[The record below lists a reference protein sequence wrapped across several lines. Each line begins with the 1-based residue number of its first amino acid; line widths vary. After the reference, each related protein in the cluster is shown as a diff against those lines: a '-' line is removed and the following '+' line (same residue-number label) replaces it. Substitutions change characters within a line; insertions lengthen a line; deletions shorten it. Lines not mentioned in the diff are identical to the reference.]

1 MSENENAKGK
11 ANTPADARSDAAR
24 EDGGSAASSPVRAF
38 LRDGIAWLN
47 TNRIFVYA
55 NIVLFFFLING
66 VAAASGCRF
75 DFTERRANSLTSSTA
90 TVLAKIDDPILV
102 EAYISQDVPGEI
114 QSGIEPLLGTL
125 REIDRVGGEKI
136 NLTIIDPDSEESRK
150 QAEERGVQGLPIEQR
165 KDAESN
171 VRVAYFGVFIQQGE
185 TTEVLN
191 LIEGEWFVQDLEY
204 RFLRLIKKFGRSG
217 DAQSGI
223 AFVQAPG
230 LSGATAWQ
238 QQQDQNKDN
247 YYGFRTVLEDEQG
260 RVQDVSPL
268 DPIPAGIETLLM
280 IGLPRFEDIESYH
293 IDQFLMR
300 GGNLIVLAKGFE
312 FQMQEPDPRTAQ
324 FGLGGNAGIGFAA
337 VPGEDLQRFN
347 EWLGRYGVVVN
358 GEILFEPRQ
367 GMPIY
372 DLFGQFV
379 RQFPYAAWP
388 VYARDLGNIVSDNPA
403 LAPIEEL
410 VLPWTSS
417 LDLREAVQ
425 PNVSFEVLIRSTSG
439 AVRRDGASLDYGP
452 VAEVGSGAGDIR
464 TGEAAPMAVFASGK
478 FQSGYSEET
487 LPEAADPAR
496 FRSGQAGDT
505 ASNLVVI
512 GTPYLVSDLLLRN
525 QAGLQVFGINRAFVL
540 NLLEAVQGDTD
551 LIAARSRVPA
561 LARLDPFFPESPT
574 LQSAFETL
582 FTYFHVLAIPA
593 ILAIFGTLRLL
604 RRNQRRGLAPES
616 APEVLATTEN

>member
-1 MSENENAKGK
+1 MSEDLKQ
-11 ANTPADARSDAAR
+11 
-24 EDGGSAASSPVRAF
+24 SPRAT
-38 LRDGIAWLN
+38 LAQSLKEIAAWLN
-47 TNRIFVYA
+47 SNRIFVYA
-55 NIVLFFFLING
+55 NLVLLFFLING

-75 DFTERRANSLTSSTA
+75 DFTARRVNSLSESTA
-90 TVLAKIDDPILV
+90 QVLAKMSDPILV

-125 REIDRVGGEKI
+125 REIDRVGGDKI
-136 NLTIIDPDSEESRK
+136 NLAIIDPDSEESRK
-150 QAEERGVQGLPIEQR
+150 QAEERGVRGLPIEQR

-185 TTEVLN
+185 TSELLN

-204 RFLRLIKKFGRSG
+204 RFLRLLKKLGREG

-223 AFVQAPG
+223 AFLQAPG
-230 LSGATAWQ
+230 LSGATPWQ

-260 RVQDVSPL
+260 RVQDLNPA
-268 DPIPAGIETLLM
+268 DPIPAGVETLLM
-280 IGLPRFEDIESYH
+280 IGLPRFEEIENYH

-300 GGNLIVLAKGFE
+300 GGNLIVMAKGFE

-324 FGLGGNAGIGFAA
+324 FGLGGNTGIGFAA

-358 GEILFEPRQ
+358 GEVLFEPRQ

-388 VYARDLGNIVSDNPA
+388 VYARDLGNIVSDHPA

-425 PNVSFEVLIRSTSG
+425 PNVSFEVLIRSTTE
-439 AVRRDGASLDYGP
+439 AVRRDSASLDYGP
-452 VAEVGSGAGDIR
+452 VAEVGSGAGDLR
-464 TGEAAPMAVFASGK
+464 TGEEAPMAVLARGK
-478 FQSGYSEET
+478 FQSAFSQDT
-487 LPEAADPAR
+487 LPEGADAAR
-496 FRSGQAGDT
+496 FRPGQIGDT
-505 ASNLVVI
+505 SANLVVI

-525 QAGLQVFGINRAFVL
+525 QAGLQVFSINRAFVL

-561 LARLDPFFPESPT
+561 LARISPIFPESPT
-574 LQSAFETL
+574 LQAAFESL
-582 FTYFHVLAIPA
+582 FTYVHVLAIPI

-604 RRNQRRGLAPES
+604 RRNQRRGLETDRS
-616 APEVLATTEN
+616 AAVPEVAASAGASEDS

>member
-1 MSENENAKGK
+1 E
-11 ANTPADARSDAAR
+11 
-24 EDGGSAASSPVRAF
+24 
-38 LRDGIAWLN
+38 IA
-47 TNRIFVYA
+47 
-55 NIVLFFFLING
+55 
-66 VAAASGCRF
+66 
-75 DFTERRANSLTSSTA
+75 
-90 TVLAKIDDPILV
+90 
-102 EAYISQDVPGEI
+102 
-114 QSGIEPLLGTL
+114 
-125 REIDRVGGEKI
+125 RVGGDKI
-136 NLTIIDPDSEESRK
+136 NLTIVDPDSEETRK

-185 TTEVLN
+185 TTELLN
-191 LIEGEWFVQDLEY
+191 LIDGEWFVQDLEY
-204 RFLRLIKKFGRSG
+204 RFLRLLKKLGRSG

-223 AFVQAPG
+223 GLVQAPG
-230 LSGATAWQ
+230 LSGSTPWK

-260 RVQDVSPL
+260 RVQDINPA
-268 DPIPAGIETLLM
+268 DPIPAGVETLLM
-280 IGLPRFEDIESYH
+280 IGLPRFEDAESYH

-300 GGNLIVLAKGFE
+300 GGNLIVLAKGFD
-312 FQMQEPDPRTAQ
+312 FQMQQPDPRTAQ

-388 VYARDLGNIVSDNPA
+388 VYARDLGNIVSDHPA
-403 LAPIEEL
+403 LAPIQEL
-410 VLPWTSS
+410 VLPWPSS

-425 PNVSFEVLIRSTSG
+425 PNVSFDVLIRSTSG
-439 AVRRDGASLDYGP
+439 AVRRDSASLDYGL
-452 VAEVGSGAGDIR
+452 VAEVGSDAGDIR
-464 TGEAAPMAVFASGK
+464 TGEEAPMAVFARGK
-478 FQSGYSEET
+478 FQSAYRKET
-487 LPEAADPAR
+487 LPESGDPAR
-496 FRSGQAGDT
+496 FRAGQVGDT
-505 ASNLVVI
+505 TSNLVVI
-512 GTPYLVSDLLLRN
+512 GTPYLISDLLLRN

-574 LQSAFETL
+574 LQSAFETV
-582 FTYFHVLAIPA
+582 FTWFHVLAIPA
-593 ILAIFGTLRLL
+593 FLAIFGTLRLL
-604 RRNQRRGLAPES
+604 RRNQRRGLAPE
-616 APEVLATTEN
+616 APPQTTATSGS